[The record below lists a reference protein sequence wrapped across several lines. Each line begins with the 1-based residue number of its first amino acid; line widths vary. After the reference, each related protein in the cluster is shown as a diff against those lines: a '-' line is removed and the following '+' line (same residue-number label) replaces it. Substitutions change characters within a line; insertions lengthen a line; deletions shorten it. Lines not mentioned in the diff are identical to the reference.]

1 MTLRRR
7 PLYSA
12 CNEDTRSEL
21 RALVPSRADTVVC
34 VAAGGGRALSLLG
47 AGAGRFLAVDRRPA
61 QLCALE
67 LKAAALDALPYR
79 AFRCFLGVEADPDRL
94 DVYAALRASLSPR
107 ARRYWNARPRL
118 VRDGVLYAG
127 RTETWLARFAS
138 LLRHA
143 GGFEWPAACF
153 AARDL
158 DEQRAVLARR
168 RAEVARAERGFALFF
183 HPLVAWLATQDPSFL
198 RSSEGNVGRCLYRR
212 FASWGERHLFRE
224 SFLLSLIYFGGYDPR
239 GALPIYL
246 TRAGHE
252 CARKELAR
260 LELVCADLA
269 ELPPR
274 LASAGPIKWSISDVG
289 CWMSERRFH
298 ALVGR
303 LAGAS
308 PPGSRLTWRNL
319 AAHRGL
325 PPGAHL
331 RRLDALSAALDRDDA
346 SVFYRFEVAEVVCAA
361 AERPSSAAAF
371 SSSRRPESTSACRAS
386 GSGSDLASVS

>member
-21 RALVPSRADTVVC
+21 RALVPSRVDTVVC

-79 AFRCFLGVEADPDRL
+79 VFRRFLGVETDPDRL
-94 DVYAALRASLSPR
+94 DVYAALRPSLSPR
-107 ARRYWNARPRL
+107 ARRYWNARRAL

-138 LLRHA
+138 ILRRV
-143 GGFEWPAACF
+143 GCFEWPAACF

-158 DEQRAVLARR
+158 DEQRAVLVRC
-168 RAEVARAERGFALFF
+168 RAEVERAGRGFALFL
-183 HPLVAWLATQDPSFL
+183 HPLAAWLATQDPSFL
-198 RSSEGNVGRCLYRR
+198 RSNEGNTGRCLYRR
-212 FASWGERHLFRE
+212 FTSWGERHRFRE
-224 SFLLSLIYFGGYDPR
+224 SFLLHLIYYGRYDPS

-246 TRAGHE
+246 TPAGHE
-252 CARKELAR
+252 RARKELAR
-260 LELVCADLA
+260 LELSCIDLADLPA
-269 ELPPR
+269 R
-274 LASAGPIKWSISDVG
+274 LRPTGPIKWSISDVG
-289 CWMSERRFH
+289 CWMSERRFR
-298 ALVGR
+298 ALVR
-303 LAGAS
+303 SLAAAS
-308 PPGSRLTWRNL
+308 PPGSRLAWRNL
-319 AAHRGL
+319 AAHRATPSG
-325 PPGAHL
+325 GRL

-346 SVFYRFEVAEVVCAA
+346 SVFYRFEVAEVVPVA
-361 AERPSSAAAF
+361 AERPSSVSAF
-371 SSSRRPESTSACRAS
+371 SSSRRPDSTSFRLAS
-386 GSGSDLASVS
+386 GSVSDLASIS